1 MRNKMRFFRNIC
13 ALSAA
18 GLMALQL
25 SVTAFADTAVE
36 TYTLGGLMI
45 EVEPVE
51 SPKAASGLNYNGK
64 EQAGAALPGLDQKY
78 RLRSGVKSAVKP
90 GSYEMEL
97 ELIEPLPENI
107 GREIASGKAV
117 YGRPA
122 TPSDY
127 TAVRFLNW
135 SDKTTSPKRI
145 AWSIAALKAEAPA
158 GQKLSFNGREQTG
171 VAAGNGYTLSGNKA
185 VKPGSYKAVAK
196 LSEGYVW
203 KDGSAKDLEIA
214 WSIEPLKVKA
224 PEGKKLDYNGKE
236 QTGVASG
243 NGYTL
248 TEDKA
253 LKPGSYKA
261 VAKLQEGYVWEDG
274 SSKDLEITW
283 SITRKS
289 SSSGSSGGGGSNG
302 TGQKGLVVVRED
314 GSVST
319 YGSTGSGSYSDGSSV
334 ISPGTVSGPYASQPA
349 AGNLVPSAPPAQTPA
364 PGSLST
370 NTPPSSKLPQQ
381 QAAQPADNASGSR
394 KSSKNETKPAGTGS
408 SSAGQKA
415 VSTADQETSTDKNKE
430 EDLLKEAEST
440 KAAAENETKLAAEE
454 SSVIFEFGPD
464 PADKDKAEDAE
475 NSGGTA
481 AAHRPESFVTG
492 LMSVLWKVLAVLG
505 VLGIAGGVGYMIY
518 SRKHEN

>member
-1 MRNKMRFFRNIC
+1 MRNKMRFFRNIS

-25 SVTAFADTAVE
+25 SFAAFADTAVE

-45 EVEPVE
+45 EVESVDTPT
-51 SPKAASGLNYNGK
+51 AASGLNYNGK
-64 EQAGAALPGLDQKY
+64 EQAGASLPGLDQKY
-78 RLRSGVKSAVKP
+78 RLRSGTKSAVKP

-97 ELIEPLPENI
+97 ELVEPLPENI
-107 GREIASGKAV
+107 SREIASGSAAH
-117 YGRPA
+117 GRPA

-158 GQKLSFNGREQTG
+158 GQKLDYNGKEQTG

-196 LSEGYVW
+196 LSEGYLW
-203 KDGSAKDLEIA
+203 TDGSAKDLEIL

-236 QTGVASG
+236 QTGVVG
-243 NGYTL
+243 GTGYTL
-248 TEDKA
+248 TDDKA

-289 SSSGSSGGGGSNG
+289 SSSGGSGGGGSNG

-319 YGSTGSGSYSDGSSV
+319 YGSTGSSSYTDGSSV

-349 AGNLVPSAPPAQTPA
+349 GADLVQAAPSAQTPA

-370 NTPPSSKLPQQ
+370 STPPSSKLPQQ
-381 QAAQPADNASGSR
+381 QATQPAGSTSGSQ
-394 KSSKNETKPAGTGS
+394 KSSKNDTKPAGTGT
-408 SSAGQKA
+408 SSAGQK
-415 VSTADQETSTDKNKE
+415 VTSDSDQEKPADNKQE
-430 EDLLKEAEST
+430 KDLLKEAEST

-454 SSVIFEFGPD
+454 SSVIFEFGPAN
-464 PADKDKAEDAE
+464 ADKDKAESAE
-475 NSGGTA
+475 NDGGA
-481 AAHRPESFVTG
+481 PAVHRPESFVTG